1 MLSMSVSSRPPVTQC
16 TQKNWAEQTKA
27 HYGNNK
33 PGHVLSSHLA
43 LVALEK
49 CVSRYSMAF
58 LVAKTLEQQS
68 RHSQPIHWGPFRQ
81 SFVRSDIIY
90 FFSYCSSYNKNQIR
104 KKYNVVY
111 LILLILLLMKYLST
125 NTSTWIIIWKEIH

>member
-1 MLSMSVSSRPPVTQC
+1 MLSMSVCLNPRSLSLFLYIHS
-16 TQKNWAEQTKA
+16 KDWAEQTKA

-68 RHSQPIHWGPFRQ
+68 RHSQPIHWGAFGQ
-81 SFVRSDIIY
+81 SFVPSDITY
-90 FFSYCSSYNKNQIR
+90 R
-104 KKYNVVY
+104 
-111 LILLILLLMKYLST
+111 
-125 NTSTWIIIWKEIH
+125 